1 MFGCG
6 GQDGGSRRLECEEAD
21 LAVQNI
27 AADDGRPGN
36 LHVPR
41 VRIAHNRCVHDLPT
55 VLLLSYYAVHL
66 REPSQWSVLRGGQ
79 LEGVWPPIST
89 SP

>member
-1 MFGCG
+1 
-6 GQDGGSRRLECEEAD
+6 
-21 LAVQNI
+21 
-27 AADDGRPGN
+27 
-36 LHVPR
+36 VPR
-41 VRIAHNRCVHDLPT
+41 VRIAHNRYVHDLPD